1 MCIFLFPSLLLH
13 SKRDECRIETTVC
26 VVPVICVVFLLLLLL
41 LSLKTRSRTPPL
53 VSFFFRFNPTCN
65 EDVSLN
71 CNQSV
76 FFVSFLVQILR
87 FKRASA
93 FPPFGVFSR
102 EISRFFFFFFASL
115 TQKRRTEM
123 KAFRSFNAL
132 SSRREFLFF
141 SEFLFFERRSD
152 ARDSLLRGEKRTRTR
167 SRSREPSF
175 GER

>member
-1 MCIFLFPSLLLH
+1 LFLVFALLWG
-13 SKRDECRIETTVC
+13 V
-26 VVPVICVVFLLLLLL
+26 
-41 LSLKTRSRTPPL
+41 
-53 VSFFFRFNPTCN
+53 FFF
-65 EDVSLN
+65 S
-71 CNQSV
+71 
-76 FFVSFLVQILR
+76 
-87 FKRASA
+87 
-93 FPPFGVFSR
+93 
-102 EISRFFFFFFASL
+102 FFFFFSFVFLFFFFFLASL

>member
-53 VSFFFRFNPTCN
+53 FSFFFRFNPTCN

-71 CNQSV
+71 CNRQY
-76 FFVSFLVQILR
+76 FLCIFCPNFVLQ
-87 FKRASA
+87 RASA

-102 EISRFFFFFFASL
+102 EISRFFFFLLLTRPLFSLMTRKEAKDRNESFSFF
-115 TQKRRTEM
+115 QR
-123 KAFRSFNAL
+123 AL
-132 SSRREFLFF
+132 EQ
-141 SEFLFFERRSD
+141 
-152 ARDSLLRGEKRTRTR
+152 ARVSLL
-167 SRSREPSF
+167 F
-175 GER
+175 

>member
-1 MCIFLFPSLLLH
+1 MLCFFFFLCFFFR
-13 SKRDECRIETTVC
+13 SKRV
-26 VVPVICVVFLLLLLL
+26 LALL
-41 LSLKTRSRTPPL
+41 LSSPSSFVVLILRVMKTYE
-53 VSFFFRFNPTCN
+53 F
-65 EDVSLN
+65 LN

-76 FFVSFLVQILR
+76 FFVFLFGPNFALQ
-87 FKRASA
+87 KASA

-102 EISRFFFFFFASL
+102 EISRFFFFFASL

-132 SSRREFLFF
+132 SSRRFEFLFF

-152 ARDSLLRGEKRTRTR
+152 ARDSLLRGGKRTRTR

-175 GER
+175 GAR

>member
-87 FKRASA
+87 FKRRAL
-93 FPPFGVFSR
+93 FPLLVSFPARFLV
-102 EISRFFFFFFASL
+102 FFFFFFLLLSDSEA
-115 TQKRRTEM
+115 KDRNE
-123 KAFRSFNAL
+123 SFSFFQRAL
-132 SSRREFLFF
+132 EQ
-141 SEFLFFERRSD
+141 
-152 ARDSLLRGEKRTRTR
+152 ARVSLL
-167 SRSREPSF
+167 F
-175 GER
+175 